1 MESDSKTKVG
11 VNTPQTMITSLE
23 IDVKLHSEIKVY
35 AAKNR
40 IKIKDVVN
48 NALKEYIE
56 KRRNNDL

>member
-1 MESDSKTKVG
+1 MESDSKTKVE

-23 IDVKLHSEIKVY
+23 IDVALHSEIKVY

-56 KRRNNDL
+56 KRRHNDL

>member
-1 MESDSKTKVG
+1 MEYDSKTKME
-11 VNTPQTMITSLE
+11 VNTTQTMITSLE
-23 IDVKLHSEIKVY
+23 IDVALHSEIKVY

-40 IKIKDVVN
+40 LKIKDVVN